1 MSDTIRNP
9 IQQRSIDK
17 KNRIIQAGYD
27 LFAEKGYFN
36 TNTAEIA
43 KKAGVSTGI
52 VYGYFHD
59 KRDILVEVLDLYTNR
74 NYEFIFKLFNDLKAP
89 IDFEKIL
96 GHIADKV
103 VNIHKENSA
112 IHEALYSLS
121 AYDDIV
127 NSRFMQFEWSITESI
142 CKKLR
147 ELGYDTDDLTERV
160 HMAMELVQSYAHECV
175 YDKHKYIHYDRMRSL
190 IIKSL
195 TDIFKL

>member
-9 IQQRSIDK
+9 RQQRSIDK
-17 KNRIIQAGYD
+17 KNRIIHAGYE

-59 KRDILVEVLDLYTNR
+59 KRDILVEVVDIYTEQ
-74 NYEFIFKLFNDLKAP
+74 NYEFIFQLVGGLTAP
-89 IDFEKIL
+89 IDFENLL

-103 VNIHKENSA
+103 VSIHKQNSA
-112 IHEALYSLS
+112 IHEALYSMS
-121 AYDDIV
+121 AYDEIV
-127 NSRFMQFEWSITESI
+127 NGRFMQFELSITECI
-142 CKKLR
+142 CKKLIG
-147 ELGYDTDDLTERV
+147 LGYNADDLTERV

-175 YDKHKYIHYDRMRSL
+175 YDEHKYINYDRMRSL

-195 TDIFKL
+195 TDIFKF

>member
-1 MSDTIRNP
+1 MSENIRTP

-17 KNRIIQAGYD
+17 KKRIIQAGYE

-59 KRDILVEVLDLYTNR
+59 KRDILVEVVDIYTER
-74 NYEFIFKLFNDLKAP
+74 NYEFIFKLVDGLTAP

-96 GHIADKV
+96 AHIADKV
-103 VNIHKENSA
+103 VIIHKQNSE

-127 NSRFMQFEWSITESI
+127 NSRFMEFEKSITENV
-142 CKKLR
+142 CEKLKA
-147 ELGYDTDDLTERV
+147 LGYDSDDLTERV

-175 YDKHKYIHYDRMRSL
+175 YDKHKYINYARMRSL

-195 TDIFKL
+195 TDIFKF

>member
-1 MSDTIRNP
+1 MSETIRNP

-17 KNRIIQAGYD
+17 KNRIIHAGFE

-59 KRDILVEVLDLYTNR
+59 KRDILVEVVDVYTEQ
-74 NYEFIFKLFNDLKAP
+74 NYEFIFRLVNELTAP
-89 IDFEKIL
+89 IDFENIL
-96 GHIADKV
+96 AHIADKV
-103 VNIHKENSA
+103 VSIHKQNSA
-112 IHEALYSLS
+112 IHEALYSMS
-121 AYDDIV
+121 AYDEIV
-127 NSRFMQFEWSITESI
+127 NSRFMQFELSITENI
-142 CKKLR
+142 CKKLKD
-147 ELGYDTDDLTERV
+147 LGYNAEDLTERV

-175 YDKHKYIHYDRMRSL
+175 YDKHKYINYDRMRGL

-195 TDIFKL
+195 TDIFKF